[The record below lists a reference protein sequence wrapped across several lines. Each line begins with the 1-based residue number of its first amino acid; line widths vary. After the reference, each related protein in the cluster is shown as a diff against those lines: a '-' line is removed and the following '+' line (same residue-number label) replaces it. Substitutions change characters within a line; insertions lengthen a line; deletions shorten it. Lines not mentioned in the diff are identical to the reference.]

1 MLAILSKFLNLG
13 RRQTVPMPLRL
24 VFSNDRQPDGPVAAR
39 QRRRPALL
47 CRWRL
52 GEDQRLV
59 CAWDDESLDVTWP
72 AALSRSRRT

>member
-1 MLAILSKFLNLG
+1 MLAILAKLLNVG
-13 RRQTVPMPLRL
+13 RRQTAPLPLRI
-24 VFSNDRQPDGPVAAR
+24 VSSNDRQSDGQAAAR

-59 CAWDDESLDVTWP
+59 CTWHDESLDVIRP
-72 AALSRSRRT
+72 AAIGRLRRT